1 MVSRV
6 AVGIVALAVASTGPA
21 RAEEL
26 PVAGKA
32 VLGVGHAEISA
43 VAIGY
48 RASKLI
54 GAYVFDEHYQ
64 SVGKIGDIIVAPDG
78 TVSFAIVDV
87 GGFLG
92 LGKHHVAIPVGQFSA
107 VKPRIVL
114 PGATREALEQL
125 PTFEYAQDAQL
136 QRDAAALKASLEQ
149 LKAERARAAKEE
161 AKEDKAKRDAKVEAV
176 RAELRATQERAK
188 AGLAAAKQENEANIS
203 ALQVKLAKATG
214 DEKARMEAR
223 MAASRAEH
231 ERRSK
236 LLHEAWDLTK
246 QALAE

>member
-1 MVSRV
+1 MVSRI
-6 AVGIVALAVASTGPA
+6 AMGIVALAVGATGPA

-64 SVGKIGDIIVAPDG
+64 SVGKVGDIIVTPDG

-149 LKAERARAAKEE
+149 LKAERVQA
-161 AKEDKAKRDAKVEAV
+161 AKEDKAKLDAKVEAV
-176 RAELRATQERAK
+176 RADLRATQERAK
-188 AGLAAAKQENEANIS
+188 AGLASAKQENEADVN
-203 ALQVKLAKATG
+203 ALRVKLAKATG
-214 DEKARMEAR
+214 DEKARIEAR

-231 ERRSK
+231 DRRSK

>member
-1 MVSRV
+1 MMSRI
-6 AVGIVALAVASTGPA
+6 AVGMVALAVASNGPA

-26 PVAGKA
+26 PVAGKT
-32 VLGVGHAEISA
+32 VLGVAHAEMSA

-64 SVGKIGDIIVAPDG
+64 SVGKVGDIIVTPDG

-92 LGKHHVAIPVGQFSA
+92 LGKHHVAIPVSQFSA

-125 PTFEYAQDAQL
+125 PTFEYARDAQL

-149 LKAERARAAKEE
+149 LRAERARAAKERVSE
-161 AKEDKAKRDAKVEAV
+161 ENAKLDAKVEAV
-176 RAELRATQERAK
+176 RAELRETQERAK
-188 AGLAAAKQENEANIS
+188 AGLAAAKQENEADIS
-203 ALQVKLAKATG
+203 ALRVKLAKATG

-223 MAASRAEH
+223 MAARRAEH
-231 ERRSK
+231 DRRSK

>member
-1 MVSRV
+1 MVSRI
-6 AVGIVALAVASTGPA
+6 AMGIVALAVGATGPA

-32 VLGVGHAEISA
+32 VLGVDYAEISA

-48 RASKLI
+48 RASKLV

-64 SVGKIGDIIVAPDG
+64 SVGKIGDIIVTPDG

-149 LKAERARAAKEE
+149 LKAERVQA
-161 AKEDKAKRDAKVEAV
+161 AKEDKAKLDAKVEAV
-176 RAELRATQERAK
+176 RADLRATQERAK
-188 AGLAAAKQENEANIS
+188 AGLASAKQENEADVN
-203 ALQVKLAKATG
+203 ALRVKLAKATG
-214 DEKARMEAR
+214 DEKARIEAR

-231 ERRSK
+231 DRRSK

>member
-1 MVSRV
+1 M
-6 AVGIVALAVASTGPA
+6 
-21 RAEEL
+21 
-26 PVAGKA
+26 
-32 VLGVGHAEISA
+32 LGVGYAEISA

-64 SVGKIGDIIVAPDG
+64 SVGKVGDIIVTPDG

-92 LGKHHVAIPVGQFSA
+92 LGTHRVAIPVGQFSA

-149 LKAERARAAKEE
+149 LRAERARAAKEGADE
-161 AKEDKAKRDAKVEAV
+161 EKAKLDAKVEAV

-188 AGLAAAKQENEANIS
+188 AGLAAAKQENDANIS
-203 ALQVKLAKATG
+203 ALEVKLAKATG
-214 DEKARMEAR
+214 DEKARLEAR